1 MEVKE
6 GNGKSVLVVED
17 EPGIAAICMR
27 VLSREGFQVDIA
39 VNGEVAL
46 EMWRRKNYDLCLS
59 DIRTPRMNG
68 IELYRQLEIERPE
81 AVKTFIFTTGDT
93 MSVNVKIFLEETG
106 RPFLPKPF
114 APENLRAIIKMVFV
128 LV

>member
-1 MEVKE
+1 VAVKE

-17 EPGIAAICMR
+17 EPGIAAVCTRI
-27 VLSREGFQVDIA
+27 LIREGFQVDIA

-46 EMWRRKNYDLCLS
+46 DMWRKKDYDLCLS

-68 IELYRQLEIERPE
+68 IELFRQLEIERPE

-93 MSVNVKIFLEETG
+93 MSVNVKTFLEETG
-106 RPFLPKPF
+106 RPYLPKPF
-114 APENLRAIIKMVFV
+114 SPENLRAIVKTVFISI
-128 LV
+128 

>member
-17 EPGIAAICMR
+17 EPGIAAVCTRI
-27 VLSREGFQVDIA
+27 LSRAGFQVDIA

-46 EMWRRKNYDLCLS
+46 EMWHRKNYDLCLS

-68 IELYRQLEIERPE
+68 IELYRQLEIERPK
-81 AVKTFIFTTGDT
+81 AAKTFIFTTGDT
-93 MSVNVKIFLEETG
+93 MSVNVKTFLEETG
-106 RPFLPKPF
+106 RPYLPKPF
-114 APENLRAIIKMVFV
+114 SPENLRAIVKTVFISI
-128 LV
+128 